1 MAGDGGATGVVE
13 PGAADQLPHGH
24 VLSPV
29 PDQLASRLVHA
40 CWKASLR

>member
-24 VLSPV
+24 VLSLV
-29 PDQLASRLVHA
+29 PDQLAARLVHGLL
-40 CWKASLR
+40 KASIR